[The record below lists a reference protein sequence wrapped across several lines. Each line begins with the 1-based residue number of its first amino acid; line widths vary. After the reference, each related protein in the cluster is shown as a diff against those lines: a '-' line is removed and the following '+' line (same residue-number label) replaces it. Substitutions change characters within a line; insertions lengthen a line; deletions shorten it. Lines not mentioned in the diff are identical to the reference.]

1 MFGASGLAPE
11 QQRRYDI
18 QWSPMKRGVMAT
30 CSLDR
35 KVQVHSVIG
44 LATKSGRPPKWMKP
58 SSGVSCGYG
67 GTVVSCRNTDKI
79 VRVAKIEEQPEL
91 VKASNAFEAEIES
104 SNIAE
109 FFERKVATSQSTR
122 EQQTWGFMK
131 VMFDGNARQMLV
143 KHLGLDAE
151 KIAQEAMVTTGD
163 TPNGE
168 SAAGQK
174 IGMSKAAETTVKRAL
189 LVGNYEAAVECC
201 FRAGNLA
208 DALLLASCAGPEVWA
223 KTQQRYYESEA
234 PKRPFLS
241 LVCAVTRNQ
250 LDDLV
255 GSSDAAKWQE
265 TLALISTYA
274 QAEEFPTL
282 CLVLGDKLSGAG
294 DYHAANLCY
303 MCSLSLDHS
312 VPYWLSQLQAANEVR
327 HCSFGDRWDSGVL
340 VRRCLSYVDRRLL
353 QKKGSLDLLALHEF
367 VVKVTVFM
375 RASGSRSELSP
386 EIADLF
392 TKYAGALADQ
402 GLLVSAAKYCR

>member
-18 QWSPMKRGVMAT
+18 QWSPMKRGLMAT

-35 KVQVHSVIG
+35 KVQIHSVIG
-44 LATKSGRPPKWMKP
+44 LATKTGRPPKWMKP

-79 VRVAKIEEQPEL
+79 VRVAKIEEQPDL
-91 VKASNAFEAEIES
+91 VKVSNSFEAEIES
-104 SNIAE
+104 SDIAE
-109 FFERKVATSQSTR
+109 FFERKVSTAQSTR

-131 VMFDGNARQMLV
+131 VMFDSNARQKLV
-143 KHLGLDAE
+143 EHLGLDAE
-151 KIAQEAMVTTGD
+151 QIAQEAMEVTGD
-163 TPNGE
+163 TPNGS
-168 SAAGQK
+168 SAGGQK
-174 IGMSKAAETTVKRAL
+174 IGMSKAAESTVKKAL

-241 LVCAVTRNQ
+241 LVFAVTRNQ

-255 GSSDAAKWQE
+255 GSSDATEWQE

-282 CLVLGDKLSGAG
+282 CAVLGDKLSGSG
-294 DYHAANLCY
+294 DHHAANLCY
-303 MCSLSLDHS
+303 ICSLSLDHS
-312 VPYWLSQLQAANEVR
+312 VPYWLSLLQAANEVR
-327 HCSFGDRWDSGVL
+327 HCL
-340 VRRCLSYVDRRLL
+340 VARRT
-353 QKKGSLDLLALHEF
+353 G
-367 VVKVTVFM
+367 
-375 RASGSRSELSP
+375 
-386 EIADLF
+386 
-392 TKYAGALADQ
+392 
-402 GLLVSAAKYCR
+402 